1 MVVKEEN
8 IGCHLNFGTPP
19 LDLHMEFLQRNR
31 PEIRKIDID
40 SAKSR
45 LAQQK

>member
-8 IGCHLNFGTPP
+8 IDCHSNFGTPL
-19 LDLHMEFLQRNR
+19 LDLHIEFLQRNR

-45 LAQQK
+45 LAQ

>member
-8 IGCHLNFGTPP
+8 IGCHPNFGTP
-19 LDLHMEFLQRNR
+19 LVDLHMEFLQRNR

-40 SAKSR
+40 FAKSR
-45 LAQQK
+45 LAQ